1 MITNGGRDGPAL
13 SSDNVVATLEEESG
27 GPQDLI
33 TLVGFLDDSD
43 RSGQP
48 RLFVDPALTHWLH
61 IRDADIIDRRRIPD
75 EQNAHGGRSVLTLK
89 RGAVL
94 TKGELIT
101 ADAEAQFLSG
111 GDTHVLRCEPEEQ
124 TLVRRPLDDPTVTR
138 LLTPPGAECCG

>member
-13 SSDNVVATLEEESG
+13 SSENVVETLEEPA

-43 RSGQP
+43 SAGQP
-48 RLFVDPALTHWLH
+48 RLFVDPALTHWLDIH
-61 IRDADIIDRRRIPD
+61 DADIIDRRRIPD
-75 EQNAHGGRSVLTLK
+75 EQDAHGGRSILTVK
-89 RGAVL
+89 REAVL

-111 GDTHVLRCEPEEQ
+111 GDTHALHCEPDEQ
-124 TLVRRPLDDPTVTR
+124 TLVRGPLDDPTVTR
-138 LLTPPGAECCG
+138 LLTPPGPECCG